1 MGSKTYSQI
10 GKGQP
15 QIDALAKA
23 TGQAKYT
30 ADFNLPRMLVGKLL
44 GSPHPHARVLNVDAS
59 KALALKGVKAVV
71 TGRDVPGKKYGTFKS
86 RRDET
91 GIALKARYVGD
102 TVAAVAA
109 VDEETALEAL
119 DLISVEYDVL
129 PPVFDPE
136 EAMREGAPRLH
147 DEYERNIVA
156 DTHYDFGDIE
166 AGFKESDHI
175 REDHFSSQA
184 ISHGCMEPR
193 GVLVD
198 YDISGKFSVW
208 TSTQSP
214 FHVRRNIARALN
226 IPASKVRIIKPNV
239 GGGFGGKVDTHPM
252 HIAAALLAL
261 KTARPIQIILSREE
275 EISITRTRAAMKV
288 FVKTGVKR
296 DGAITAQ
303 YVKILADSGA
313 YSSSSIMMMYNAG
326 LTCMIPYRIPNF
338 KYDGYQVYTNKAVSG
353 PFRGHGANQPRFAVE
368 SQLDMIAEDINMDP
382 AELRLRNASQTGDT
396 TISGLKFVSCELS
409 RAIKE
414 STKKA
419 EWNKKRGRKETDR
432 GIGMACGG
440 FVCGARG
447 AGHTASGTN
456 IHVNE
461 DGGVTV
467 LSGSSDIG
475 QGCNSLMAQ
484 ITAEELGIPVSD
496 ITVIAAD
503 TETTP
508 IDDGTFSSRV
518 TFFGGNATLVAA
530 RQVKNTLAEIAA
542 TLMEANADDIV
553 FRDKKVFVEG
563 SPDRFIPFGELAK
576 KAEGLGHGRLIIGQG
591 QWAPTN
597 TQFPDRKT
605 KWGNV
610 SGSYS
615 FSTQIAEVEVDR
627 ETGQVKV
634 LGVTIGDD
642 CGQVIN
648 PMSVEGQAEGSVYM
662 GIGHAFLEQLLFG
675 DNGQVMNPSFLDFK
689 MPTPLECAT
698 TTLVE
703 VGKPDPIGPYGAKEI
718 GEGLLITAV
727 PAILNAIYDAVGVR
741 ITDLPATPEKIL
753 AALEQKEKE
762 GKS

>member
-1 MGSKTYSQI
+1 MGSEPYSQI

-30 ADFNLPRMLVGKLL
+30 ADMVLPRMLVGKLL
-44 GSPHPHARVLNVDAS
+44 GSPHPHATVLNVDAS
-59 KALALKGVKAVV
+59 KAMALKGVKAVV
-71 TGRDVPGKKYGTFKS
+71 TGKDVPGKKYGIFKS

-91 GIALKARYVGD
+91 GLTMKARYVGD
-102 TVAAVAA
+102 PVAAVAA

-119 DLISVEYDVL
+119 ALISVDYDVL
-129 PPVFDPE
+129 PAVLDPE
-136 EAMREGAPRLH
+136 EAMKEEAPQLH
-147 DEYERNIVA
+147 EEYERNIVA

-166 AGFKESDHI
+166 VGFKESDHM

-184 ISHGCMEPR
+184 ISHGCIEPR

-198 YDISGKFSVW
+198 YHVSGKLTVW

-214 FHVRRNIARALN
+214 FHVRRNIAHAVN
-226 IPASKVRIIKPNV
+226 IPGSKVRVIKPHV
-239 GGGFGGKVDTHPM
+239 GGGFGGKIETHPM
-252 HIAAALLAL
+252 HIAATVLAM
-261 KTARPIQIILSREE
+261 KTTRPVQIILSREE

-288 FVKTGVKR
+288 FVKTGVKK
-296 DGAITAQ
+296 DGAIMAQ

-313 YSSSSIMMMYNAG
+313 YSSTSIMMMYNAG

-382 AELRLRNASQTGDT
+382 AALRLRNASQTGDT
-396 TISGLKFVSCELS
+396 TVSGLKFVSCELS
-409 RAIKE
+409 RAIEE

-419 EWNKKRGRKETDR
+419 GWNKKRGRRDTNR

-475 QGCNSLMAQ
+475 QGCDSLMAQ
-484 ITAEELGIPVSD
+484 ITAEELGISVSD

-530 RQVKNTLAEIAA
+530 RQVKKMLAEIAS
-542 TLMEANADDIV
+542 TLMEANVDDIV

-563 SPDRFIPFGELAK
+563 SPDRFIPFGELVK
-576 KAEGLGHGRLIIGQG
+576 KAEALGHGRLIIGQG

-615 FSTQIAEVEVDR
+615 FSTQIAEVEVNR
-627 ETGQVKV
+627 KTGQVKV
-634 LGVTIGDD
+634 LDVTIGDD

-662 GIGHAFLEQLLFG
+662 GIGHAFMEELIFG

-689 MPTPLECAT
+689 MPTPFECAP

-718 GEGLLITAV
+718 GEGLLITSV

-741 ITDLPATPEKIL
+741 ITDLPVTPQKIL
-753 AALEQKEKE
+753 DALKIKERN
-762 GKS
+762 GM

>member
-1 MGSKTYSQI
+1 MGSETYSQI
-10 GKGQP
+10 GKAQP

-30 ADFNLPRMLVGKLL
+30 ADFDLPRMLVGKLL
-44 GSPHPHARVLNVDAS
+44 GSPHPHARVLSVDAS

-71 TGRDVPGKKYGTFKS
+71 TGRDVPGKKYGMFKS

-91 GIALKARYVGD
+91 GLALKARYVGD
-102 TVAAVAA
+102 PVAAVAA

-129 PPVFDPE
+129 PAVFDPE
-136 EAMREGAPRLH
+136 EAMKEGAPRLH
-147 DEYERNIVA
+147 DEYELNIVA
-156 DTHYDFGDIE
+156 DTHYDFGDVD

-175 REDHFSSQA
+175 REDQFFMQPN
-184 ISHGCMEPR
+184 SHGCMEPR

-198 YDISGKFSVW
+198 HDSTGKFTVW

-214 FHVRRNIARALN
+214 FHVRRDTSRALG
-226 IPASKVRIIKPNV
+226 IPVSKVRIIKPHV
-239 GGGFGGKVDTHPM
+239 GGGFGGKIETHPM
-252 HIAAALLAL
+252 HIAAALLAM
-261 KTARPIQIILSREE
+261 KTARPIQIILTREE

-288 FVKTGVKR
+288 NVKTGVKK
-296 DGAITAQ
+296 DGAIMAQ

-313 YSSSSIMMMYNAG
+313 YSSTSIMMMYNAG

-368 SQLDMIAEDINMDP
+368 SQLDMVAEDIHMDP
-382 AELRLRNASQTGDT
+382 AALRLRNASQTGDT

-409 RAIKE
+409 RAIEE

-419 EWNKKRGRKETDR
+419 EWDKKRGHKETNR

-475 QGCNSLMAQ
+475 QGCNSMMAQ
-484 ITAEELGIPVSD
+484 ITAEELGIPISD

-508 IDDGTFSSRV
+508 LDPGTFSSRV
-518 TFFGGNATLVAA
+518 TFYSGNATLIAA
-530 RQVKNTLAEIAA
+530 RQVKSQLAEIAA
-542 TLMEANADDIV
+542 TLMEASADDIL
-553 FRDKKVFVEG
+553 FRDKKVFVKG
-563 SPDRFIPFGELAK
+563 SPDRFIPFGELVK
-576 KAEGLGHGRLIIGQG
+576 RAEGLGHGRLIIGQG

-605 KWGNV
+605 KYGNV

-615 FSTQIAEVEVDR
+615 FSTQIAEVEVDK

-634 LGVTIGDD
+634 LDVTIGDD

-648 PMSVEGQAEGSVYM
+648 PMSVGGQAEGSVYM
-662 GIGHAFLEQLLFG
+662 GIGHAFLEQVLFG
-675 DNGQVMNPSFLDFK
+675 DNGQMMNPSFLDFK
-689 MPTPLECAT
+689 MPTPLECAPT
-698 TTLVE
+698 TMVE

-718 GEGLLITAV
+718 GEGLLITSV
-727 PAILNAIYDAVGVR
+727 PAIVNAIYDAVGVR
-741 ITDLPATPEKIL
+741 IHELPVTPEKIL
-753 AALEQKEKE
+753 DALEKKRR
-762 GKS
+762 KVKP